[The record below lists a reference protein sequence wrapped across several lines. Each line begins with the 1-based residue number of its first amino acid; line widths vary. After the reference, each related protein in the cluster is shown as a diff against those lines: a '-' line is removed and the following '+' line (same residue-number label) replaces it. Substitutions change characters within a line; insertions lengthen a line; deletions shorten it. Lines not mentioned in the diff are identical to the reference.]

1 MSVAARAI
9 IWAQTGV
16 LQPANNSIGHVNPH
30 GENVT
35 VNKKKVC
42 NLVHFAPLKV
52 TSLPWRY
59 LDFDIWKKFNFV
71 TSR

>member
-16 LQPANNSIGHVNPH
+16 LQPANNSRGHVNPH

-35 VNKKKVC
+35 VNKK
-42 NLVHFAPLKV
+42 
-52 TSLPWRY
+52 SLQSYAFCTIKGDFSSMEISGFRY
-59 LDFDIWKKFNFV
+59 LEEVQLCDF
-71 TSR
+71 